1 MNEKKREADYRP
13 EAKLTVRN
21 DFVTADYPIDITATD
36 MKILRMVIA
45 QCRKNDTEFMEYDF
59 SAVDLAEKF
68 NMDKSNLYRVARSCV
83 KRLFKCDLTVG
94 DDKKFEML
102 HIFRTVK
109 YEDGRFTM
117 KLSEEVEKLFLQLNR
132 DFTDMPLL
140 PILSMRNKNSI
151 RIYEL
156 ICRKC
161 MRQYP
166 YADHATEITISTEE
180 LRKVTETSNT
190 KSYDHTGHLKSRV
203 LIPSITEIEK
213 AASWKIFCNDLK
225 KSRKVTGFCLEIWSR
240 DGWEY
245 IQDCKEK
252 GILPNRGKYGN
263 DDNQVPG
270 QMSISDYFKK

>member
-13 EAKLTVRN
+13 EVKLTVRN

-36 MKILRMVIA
+36 LKILRMVIA

-59 SAVDLAEKF
+59 SAMDLAEKF

-102 HIFRTVK
+102 HIFRTAK
-109 YEDGRFTM
+109 YEDGWFTM
-117 KLSEEVEKLFLQLNR
+117 KLSEEVEKLFLQLSR

-156 ICRKC
+156 ICRKF
-161 MRQYP
+161 MRHYP
-166 YADHATEITISTEE
+166 YADHAMEITISTEE

-213 AASWKIFCNDLK
+213 AAGWKIFCSDLK
-225 KSRKVTGFCLEIWSR
+225 KSRKITGFCLEIWSR

-263 DDNQVPG
+263 DDNE
-270 QMSISDYFKK
+270 S